1 MNAKRTHRSRRMPR
15 LAVLACAAI
24 VAALALVAGTSAR
37 TQAAPQNVVEPSIG
51 GAPLVG
57 RTLTADRGQWSGGTL
72 TFEYAWLRCNASGDG
87 CTPISGATSQT
98 YTVTS
103 ADLGST
109 LRVRVT
115 GKNTDGQTDKDSNQT
130 SVVVTPGGQPA
141 NSAAPTIS
149 GNATVDQTLTAAAGT
164 WVGDEPITYSYVWLQ
179 CDSAGNA
186 CGSIPGAT
194 ASTYKVA
201 RTLVGKTIR
210 VKVTGTNSRGSADAF
225 SQNTAAVQEAAGG
238 GGGGGGQVIPL
249 PNGGKSVDAAD
260 IPAGERLIV
269 NKVVFNPN
277 PVNSRSTP
285 IQATITVKDTRGNY
299 VRNAIVF
306 IRSTPILTSGGDG
319 QKTATDGTITYS
331 LSPKS
336 NFPLKNNYNVQF
348 FVKAYRAG
356 DPTLA
361 GISGTRLVQVRTS
374 AG

>member
-1 MNAKRTHRSRRMPR
+1 MNAERTHRSRRIPR
-15 LAVLACAAI
+15 FAVLVCAAL
-24 VAALALVAGTSAR
+24 VAALAVVAGTSAR
-37 TQAAPQNVVEPSIG
+37 TQAAPQNVAEPSIS

-57 RTLTADRGQWSGGTL
+57 RTLTADRGQWSGGAL
-72 TFEYAWLRCNASGDG
+72 TFDYAWLRCNASGDG
-87 CTPISGATSQT
+87 CTPISGATGQT

-103 ADLGST
+103 GDLGST

-115 GKNTDGQTDKDSNQT
+115 AKNADGATDKDSNQT

-149 GNATVDQTLTAAAGT
+149 GNPVVDQTLTAAPGT
-164 WVGDEPITYSYVWLQ
+164 WVGDEPITYSYAWLQ

-225 SQNTAAVQEAAGG
+225 SQSTAAVQEAGG
-238 GGGGGGQVIPL
+238 GGGGGGGIIPL

-260 IPAGERLIV
+260 IPSGERLIV

-277 PVNSRSTP
+277 PVRSRSTP

-361 GISGTRLVQVRTS
+361 GISGTRLVQVRTA